1 MEWKIKILSY
11 FPEWREIKFGA
22 KVYYVINRYRYSV
35 LFALQNQI
43 KIKIIFKGNYN
54 ASTYLSV
61 NREFVK

>member
-35 LFALQNQI
+35 LFASHLKN
-43 KIKIIFKGNYN
+43 IFKGNYN